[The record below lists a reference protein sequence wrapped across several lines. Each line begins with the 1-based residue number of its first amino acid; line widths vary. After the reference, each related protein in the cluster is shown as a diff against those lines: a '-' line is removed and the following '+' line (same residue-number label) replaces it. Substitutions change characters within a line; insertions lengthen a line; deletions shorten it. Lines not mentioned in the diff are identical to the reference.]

1 MVKGKILTGDERHEP
16 GPDAPK
22 RTLDSP
28 EIGAC
33 SSAELTRDGWTVFAT
48 WYLNW
53 GDARLQV
60 GPERVEIWLSPDADD
75 EMRHRGLNSTVL
87 RQTIEPAL
95 VELIRRQAPLGQG
108 GGSMVELLAHVR
120 DHQAKRL
127 ARGWPIFPARVA
139 TRRATTG
146 RCSTRTSR
154 SRRRAWPIRSACFKM
169 RSAQARRTPCPGG
182 PYCQSSGRPARSWAC
197 MGAWSS
203 HTRLLGGLRYHRLR
217 TVFRT
222 VIGTDYGIYTVLRR
236 VMAQQQI
243 PLKVTP
249 TREYTVPMDH

>member
-120 DHQAKRL
+120 DHQAKQARERL
-127 ARGWPIFPARVA
+127 AHLPRPRSDAEGYYGTLLDTYEQIKASGVADPVGVLQDALSTSEAYPMPRGTVLSKLRKARKV
-139 TRRATTG
+139 
-146 RCSTRTSR
+146 
-154 SRRRAWPIRSACFKM
+154 
-169 RSAQARRTPCPGG
+169 
-182 PYCQSSGRPARSWAC
+182 
-197 MGAWSS
+197 MGM
-203 HTRLLGGLRYHRLR
+203 HGGL
-217 TVFRT
+217 
-222 VIGTDYGIYTVLRR
+222 
-236 VMAQQQI
+236 
-243 PLKVTP
+243 
-249 TREYTVPMDH
+249 E